1 MARFTSADR
10 ARRLL
15 ALFGKLTPGE
25 IPLAALADELGT
37 TEADLS
43 ADLETLSLCGVAPY
57 SPDQLVDVFVED
69 GVVQVYSPP
78 PALREPVRLSAA
90 EAEAL
95 AAALSAAGFSADDPL
110 TARLLAAASMRFDA
124 AEMERTLQAASEPHD
139 AGVFEA
145 LAEGARDARVVEI
158 RYQKEG
164 AEGAEARRV
173 EPLQLFAER
182 GSWYLSAWCR
192 SAGAVRTFR
201 IDRVL
206 LVEASEERAIH
217 ATVAKVG
224 TTAKR
229 PKTRDG
235 GGPAAFS
242 PAGLPLAR
250 LRFAPGEAFIEREW
264 PGGRVLSTS
273 NEAGTIAEVPY
284 AGTAWIARR
293 VVARLGAVEV
303 LEPAELRSAV
313 RELAR
318 EEIGRDAG

>member
-25 IPLAALADELGT
+25 IPLATLAAELGT

-57 SPDQLVDVFVED
+57 YPDQMVDVFVED
-69 GVVQVYSPP
+69 GIVQVYSPP

-124 AEMERTLQAASEPHD
+124 AEMERTLRAAAEPHD
-139 AGVFEA
+139 AGVFET
-145 LAEGARDARVVEI
+145 LAEAVRDAKVVEI

-164 AEGAEARRV
+164 AEDAEMRRV

-192 SAGAVRTFR
+192 SAGALRTFR

-206 LVEASEERAIH
+206 SVDASDERAIH
-217 ATVAKVG
+217 TAPKVAG
-224 TTAKR
+224 ATAKR
-229 PKTRDG
+229 TKARDG
-235 GGPAAFS
+235 GAPSAFN
-242 PAGLPLAR
+242 PTGLPLAR
-250 LRFAPGEAFIEREW
+250 LRFAPGEAFVEREW
-264 PGGRVLSTS
+264 PGGWVLSTAD
-273 NEAGTIAEVPY
+273 EAGTIAEVPF

-318 EEIGRDAG
+318 EEISRDAG